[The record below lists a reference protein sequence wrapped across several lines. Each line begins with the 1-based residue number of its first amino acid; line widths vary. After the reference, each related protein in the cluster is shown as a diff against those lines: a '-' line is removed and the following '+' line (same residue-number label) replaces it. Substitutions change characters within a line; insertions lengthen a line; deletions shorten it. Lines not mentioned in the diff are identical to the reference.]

1 MKRKRIKAVLER
13 SASGFLAFM
22 MLFGSINASVLAENS
37 DAEPTPEPAAEI
49 LQEETV
55 SETPEEEQTAEENVS
70 EEGKEDSPAAPTESP
85 VEASPDPKEETAV
98 ESPAPEDETSEK
110 TEEVIEEEN
119 AEEVE
124 SEEVNEEAEETQPPL
139 EVYVA
144 ENAADMAAAVAS
156 LSDDSAKRIVVE
168 TETDLKEI
176 VADSGKAVYYDGSY
190 VITMNDSASVDA
202 ALWQINEAEGESK
215 AVRDDRI
222 TICEN
227 DGEAEEEP
235 SIGDS
240 IDSETVKAAEEGL
253 SLHDVTDSTS
263 SRKLVALIDTG
274 VNGDVAARSIN
285 LTDDGDG
292 DANGHGTRM
301 AQAIS
306 QASDGHAV
314 ILSIKAFND
323 DGTASLANVYAAVKY
338 AIEAKADIINIS
350 ASVPDSANTAALR
363 NMILEAMNNGIS
375 VVVAAGNAHADA
387 SGFFPANVE
396 GVIAVGAVTEEG
408 TLVETSNYGDCV
420 KLYVLAGSTSLAAAK
435 LAGFKA
441 ADKVDG
447 NPEIYFGVV
456 PGAASSQTLPV
467 ADPKDPSKLYV
478 NDDCYTAPGC
488 RVTKERSGM
497 YNGHYITFFHAD
509 NASFLCYEENVLFQ
523 DGYYII
529 TSYDVN
535 PDDALLAAYAYQ
547 GGHFVDAQLAVW
559 GVDREATLA
568 AAYAWAASQGGGE
581 SVSYSPDMEGPST
594 YVPGETVTFTDTNGQ
609 LSEYDYY
616 VSDVEVSGGD
626 DIHSSDVEV
635 ELSGNEV
642 KVRVKETAKEV
653 PETITVSLE
662 SSKPNVEP
670 QSECT
675 GGLAYSPGS
684 QTLLYCGQ
692 LSVVPGETYD
702 DAEFTIRLGVHG
714 EAEIYKVDKDRNDQ
728 PGQGD
733 ATLAG
738 AVFTVTNR
746 RNNRVVT
753 TMTTDASGYAS
764 AKNLK
769 WGDYSIKETTPPEG
783 YFLDSEWSDSFEIR
797 TNGEKHTAQYKVID
811 PVYHGG
817 IEVTKFDTDRYAT
830 NHGGP
835 NLEQGD
841 AKLAGAEYTI
851 YNVSKADVYVAGRWV
866 PTGTSASEANK
877 IITLTTDDKGHAQTE
892 TDYFPYGSYLIK
904 ETKAPKGYNLNENWY
919 SIVQIREDGKL
930 YDAGQNNTKASDN
943 AYAGFPVDDVIR
955 GGVKFQKTD
964 AERNTANAQGDATL
978 KDAEIT
984 IFSISAKD
992 VYAAADQN
1000 TSSMSWID
1008 KGADVDTTVGPK
1020 YVDLLHGEKDPR
1032 DFSNAKKVVTIKTN
1046 ETGYAALGAKALPYG
1061 TYFAVETKPS
1071 KGYLLNTEWKITF
1084 EIRKEGEILDF
1095 TDSDPQNPNY
1105 SSDKEHQLKE
1115 QVIRGDVRIE
1125 KQDLEL
1131 AELNGVSR
1139 SSYINDQGGYTG
1151 GEEAHQTGSVNP
1163 SQAIGGKNHSANRMA
1178 NLNNIT
1184 FTITNVSTLSI
1195 LSDAGELVEYAPG
1208 SVVTTIKTYYDEEL
1222 GKYVACTKD
1231 KALPY
1236 GTYTIQE
1243 TKTNNAYLM
1252 TDGTPRTFEIEKD
1265 GEVVWKDTQTHH
1277 NTKSGE
1283 AMIFRNQIIRGEFE
1297 FVKIMTRTSQRM
1309 QTLWVLENATSGEKH
1324 VIVTDPN
1331 GEYHSNEFPHSQD
1344 TNGNDGL
1351 LEKIEQKGYD
1361 NLISLTAGLEDGS
1374 ILEYHGLWFG
1384 LGEDG
1389 DMADVNDNLSSLPYG
1404 QYNLHEVRT
1413 DTNEGS
1419 ELQNLAFYVTRDN
1432 KLIHLGTITDYQI
1445 TLQTV
1450 ATDKDSGTHF
1460 MKPGTSSVIVDKVT
1474 YHGIEEFGNYTLKS
1488 YLVDAD
1494 TGEMIVD
1501 ASGNEVSVTTEL
1513 QLMKDDGKIDVELAF
1528 DSTNLG
1534 GKTIVVFE
1542 ELYNADGERVS
1553 SHMDL
1558 LDSNQT
1564 VSIPG
1569 IGTTIADVTIGK
1581 DNPKE
1586 GVIYLKDTVSYNGL
1600 TAGVEYTMTGTLMN
1614 KATGEPFNGAKP
1626 VTKKFTPAAS
1636 SGTIDIEFEVSAS
1649 LLSGKTVVAFESCS
1663 KDGVEVAVHADIN
1676 DENQTYEYHGPEL
1689 HTTATDEDGDHTAS
1703 ASEQLKIIDKVQ
1715 YKNLTVG
1722 KEYELKGTLH
1732 IKNADGSDAGTYKNA
1747 DGSDYIVTK
1756 TFTPTQSDDFVTIEF
1771 TVNASDLVERSLVVF
1786 ENLYQDGK
1794 LVTVHAEI
1802 SDKDQ
1807 TVDIEKPTIRT
1818 TATNKADNGKTIVDR
1833 GLITIHDEVSY
1844 TGLVAGRTYTLT
1856 GTLHINKDGRD
1867 AGPLKIEGKEVT
1879 NTVTFVPEKSSGTVG
1894 MDFTFNSKEIT
1905 GTARVV
1911 AFETVKLE
1919 EKEIAVHAD
1928 ITDEGQTVTFTVK
1941 PPTPPTP
1948 PTPPSN
1954 PEYPEIHTTA
1964 YSAKDGYDYVE
1975 PIRNVTIRD
1984 RVYYNNLIPGVEY
1997 EMRGELHRKNPG
2009 GRDDGVLFVNGQYV
2023 TSSIRFT
2030 PTSKSGYVELSF
2042 TFDASALNEVTTV
2055 AFERLYYQGIEV
2067 TSHTDIND
2075 EEQTILIT
2083 DNHKYRRRRAA
2094 WINTGAGKDFVVYGG
2109 TGIAALVVLI
2119 YLLKTRKKET
2129 VEEVQ
2134 EETSEE

>member
-1 MKRKRIKAVLER
+1 M
-13 SASGFLAFM
+13 
-22 MLFGSINASVLAENS
+22 
-37 DAEPTPEPAAEI
+37 
-49 LQEETV
+49 
-55 SETPEEEQTAEENVS
+55 
-70 EEGKEDSPAAPTESP
+70 PAAPEESP

-119 AEEVE
+119 AEEFE
-124 SEEVNEEAEETQPPL
+124 SEEVNEEAEETQPHL
-139 EVYVA
+139 DVYVA

-435 LAGFKA
+435 LSGFKA

-456 PGAASSQTLPV
+456 PEAASSQTLPV
-467 ADPKDPSKLYV
+467 ADPKDPSKLNV

-488 RVTKERSGM
+488 KVTKERSGT

-746 RNNRVVT
+746 RNNRVVA

-783 YFLDSEWSDSFEIR
+783 YFLDPEWSDSFEIR

-892 TDYFPYGSYLIK
+892 TYYFPYVIYLIK
-904 ETKAPKGYNLNENWY
+904 
-919 SIVQIREDGKL
+919 
-930 YDAGQNNTKASDN
+930 
-943 AYAGFPVDDVIR
+943 
-955 GGVKFQKTD
+955 
-964 AERNTANAQGDATL
+964 
-978 KDAEIT
+978 
-984 IFSISAKD
+984 
-992 VYAAADQN
+992 
-1000 TSSMSWID
+1000 
-1008 KGADVDTTVGPK
+1008 
-1020 YVDLLHGEKDPR
+1020 
-1032 DFSNAKKVVTIKTN
+1032 
-1046 ETGYAALGAKALPYG
+1046 
-1061 TYFAVETKPS
+1061 
-1071 KGYLLNTEWKITF
+1071 
-1084 EIRKEGEILDF
+1084 
-1095 TDSDPQNPNY
+1095 
-1105 SSDKEHQLKE
+1105 
-1115 QVIRGDVRIE
+1115 
-1125 KQDLEL
+1125 
-1131 AELNGVSR
+1131 
-1139 SSYINDQGGYTG
+1139 
-1151 GEEAHQTGSVNP
+1151 
-1163 SQAIGGKNHSANRMA
+1163 
-1178 NLNNIT
+1178 
-1184 FTITNVSTLSI
+1184 
-1195 LSDAGELVEYAPG
+1195 
-1208 SVVTTIKTYYDEEL
+1208 
-1222 GKYVACTKD
+1222 
-1231 KALPY
+1231 
-1236 GTYTIQE
+1236 
-1243 TKTNNAYLM
+1243 
-1252 TDGTPRTFEIEKD
+1252 
-1265 GEVVWKDTQTHH
+1265 
-1277 NTKSGE
+1277 
-1283 AMIFRNQIIRGEFE
+1283 
-1297 FVKIMTRTSQRM
+1297 
-1309 QTLWVLENATSGEKH
+1309 
-1324 VIVTDPN
+1324 
-1331 GEYHSNEFPHSQD
+1331 
-1344 TNGNDGL
+1344 
-1351 LEKIEQKGYD
+1351 
-1361 NLISLTAGLEDGS
+1361 
-1374 ILEYHGLWFG
+1374 
-1384 LGEDG
+1384 
-1389 DMADVNDNLSSLPYG
+1389 
-1404 QYNLHEVRT
+1404 
-1413 DTNEGS
+1413 
-1419 ELQNLAFYVTRDN
+1419 
-1432 KLIHLGTITDYQI
+1432 
-1445 TLQTV
+1445 
-1450 ATDKDSGTHF
+1450 
-1460 MKPGTSSVIVDKVT
+1460 
-1474 YHGIEEFGNYTLKS
+1474 
-1488 YLVDAD
+1488 
-1494 TGEMIVD
+1494 
-1501 ASGNEVSVTTEL
+1501 
-1513 QLMKDDGKIDVELAF
+1513 
-1528 DSTNLG
+1528 
-1534 GKTIVVFE
+1534 
-1542 ELYNADGERVS
+1542 
-1553 SHMDL
+1553 
-1558 LDSNQT
+1558 
-1564 VSIPG
+1564 
-1569 IGTTIADVTIGK
+1569 
-1581 DNPKE
+1581 
-1586 GVIYLKDTVSYNGL
+1586 
-1600 TAGVEYTMTGTLMN
+1600 
-1614 KATGEPFNGAKP
+1614 
-1626 VTKKFTPAAS
+1626 
-1636 SGTIDIEFEVSAS
+1636 
-1649 LLSGKTVVAFESCS
+1649 
-1663 KDGVEVAVHADIN
+1663 
-1676 DENQTYEYHGPEL
+1676 
-1689 HTTATDEDGDHTAS
+1689 
-1703 ASEQLKIIDKVQ
+1703 
-1715 YKNLTVG
+1715 
-1722 KEYELKGTLH
+1722 
-1732 IKNADGSDAGTYKNA
+1732 
-1747 DGSDYIVTK
+1747 
-1756 TFTPTQSDDFVTIEF
+1756 
-1771 TVNASDLVERSLVVF
+1771 
-1786 ENLYQDGK
+1786 
-1794 LVTVHAEI
+1794 
-1802 SDKDQ
+1802 
-1807 TVDIEKPTIRT
+1807 
-1818 TATNKADNGKTIVDR
+1818 
-1833 GLITIHDEVSY
+1833 
-1844 TGLVAGRTYTLT
+1844 
-1856 GTLHINKDGRD
+1856 
-1867 AGPLKIEGKEVT
+1867 
-1879 NTVTFVPEKSSGTVG
+1879 
-1894 MDFTFNSKEIT
+1894 
-1905 GTARVV
+1905 
-1911 AFETVKLE
+1911 
-1919 EKEIAVHAD
+1919 
-1928 ITDEGQTVTFTVK
+1928 
-1941 PPTPPTP
+1941 
-1948 PTPPSN
+1948 
-1954 PEYPEIHTTA
+1954 
-1964 YSAKDGYDYVE
+1964 
-1975 PIRNVTIRD
+1975 
-1984 RVYYNNLIPGVEY
+1984 
-1997 EMRGELHRKNPG
+1997 
-2009 GRDDGVLFVNGQYV
+2009 
-2023 TSSIRFT
+2023 
-2030 PTSKSGYVELSF
+2030 
-2042 TFDASALNEVTTV
+2042 
-2055 AFERLYYQGIEV
+2055 
-2067 TSHTDIND
+2067 
-2075 EEQTILIT
+2075 
-2083 DNHKYRRRRAA
+2083 
-2094 WINTGAGKDFVVYGG
+2094 
-2109 TGIAALVVLI
+2109 
-2119 YLLKTRKKET
+2119 
-2129 VEEVQ
+2129 
-2134 EETSEE
+2134 